1 MKTDAFRKSWIA
13 GAGLAA
19 VFLAAGLTT
28 AEARMISDDPA
39 KAHAEQSRDAGE
51 VITDGWITTK
61 VKSKLLADSDVAGL
75 DITVETRNNVVVLSG
90 EAETQAQVTRAAE
103 LARDTEGVQ
112 RVDASA
118 LRVATATGQVRGAVG
133 AERDYQE
140 NQSARRYGDR
150 DADERRSPGEAIS
163 DGWITTKVKS
173 KLLANTDVSGLDIT
187 VETRDYVVHLSGEVE
202 SQAQFDIAVQL
213 ATETEGVVEVDA
225 SGLVIVPAD

>member
-51 VITDGWITTK
+51 VIT
-61 VKSKLLADSDVAGL
+61 
-75 DITVETRNNVVVLSG
+75 
-90 EAETQAQVTRAAE
+90 
-103 LARDTEGVQ
+103 
-112 RVDASA
+112 
-118 LRVATATGQVRGAVG
+118 
-133 AERDYQE
+133 
-140 NQSARRYGDR
+140 
-150 DADERRSPGEAIS
+150 